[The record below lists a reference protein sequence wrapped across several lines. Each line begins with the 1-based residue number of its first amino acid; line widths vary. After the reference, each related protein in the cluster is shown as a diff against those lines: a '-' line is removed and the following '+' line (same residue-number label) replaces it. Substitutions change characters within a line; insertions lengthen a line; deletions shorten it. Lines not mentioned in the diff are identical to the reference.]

1 MDVGNVCRVVIDP
14 PGIVRLPQLGSFTPS
29 SGICIGKKKRE
40 LMYSQI
46 KKPSISYASGQPLFY
61 QAPPQLYDLTK
72 GNLDKLVVD
81 LVKEGDEVVVTDPAL
96 PFTLNVVIKYE

>member
-1 MDVGNVCRVVIDP
+1 MDARTVCGMVINP
-14 PGIVRLPQLGSFTPS
+14 PGFVSSLNFFSSFSYRKSKLTN
-29 SGICIGKKKRE
+29 
-40 LMYSQI
+40 SQI

-61 QAPPQLYDLTK
+61 QAPPQLHEMTK

-81 LVKEGDEVVVTDPAL
+81 LVGEGDEVVVTDPAL